1 MEAAQVCVHYI
12 YLTLLSLMNLT
23 IWESL
28 NMSPYFT
35 KQMKHLAY
43 SHGGDK
49 KLQVRHSILNLE
61 IFAQLDWVF
70 K

>member
-1 MEAAQVCVHYI
+1 
-12 YLTLLSLMNLT
+12 MNLT

-28 NMSPYFT
+28 NMSAYFT

-43 SHGGDK
+43 GHGGDK